1 MFFIAPIIDV
11 IENWIIFN
19 NIINNDPI
27 SMVSD
32 VAMIDRMIGGKV

>member
-11 IENWIIFN
+11 IENWIILN
-19 NIINNDPI
+19 NIINNDLI

-32 VAMIDRMIGGKV
+32 IAMINRMIGGKV